1 MIIAIDGPAGTGKG
15 TIAKL
20 ISKRLG
26 FIYIDT
32 GAMYRCVTLDMLRKN
47 VMLSDIDKIK
57 EILEKIDIK
66 FKNVND
72 NQLVFLNGEDVTKLI
87 RMPDVNENVS
97 NVSKI
102 KEIRD
107 KLVEMQRK
115 LGENEN
121 TVMEGGDITT
131 VVFPN
136 ADLKIYLDADV
147 KVRAERRYKELIN
160 NGNII
165 TYDEVLD
172 SIIRRDKND
181 MEKEYGALTI
191 AKDAVVIDTTNLTP
205 DDVFLKIE
213 NLINKN

>member
-121 TVMEGGDITT
+121 TVMEGRDITT

-160 NGNII
+160 NGNSI